1 MENRFRIIC
10 DEGDKRL
17 DVFLSEKLSITRTK
31 VKTLIEEGHIRIA
44 GKLPKPSLK
53 TKKFMEIEG
62 EIPEEAPLILTPQ
75 DIPLNILYEDEYIL
89 AIDKPKGMVVHPSF
103 GHKEGTL
110 VNAVLS
116 YLMKQETEVRRQKS
130 EVSLN
135 PQFEFRNPQLHM
147 RPGIVHRLDK
157 GTTGVILVAKDA
169 KTQDMLS
176 SLFKER
182 KVQKTYRAI
191 VEGMVKKENGI
202 IEGNIGRHQTDR
214 KKMALL
220 KAGGRE
226 AVTGFKVI
234 QRLNGFTYIEAY
246 PKTGRTH
253 QIRVHLSHTGHPVVG
268 DEIYGKKAKK
278 IADRPLLHAYRIEFR
293 HPVKD
298 RALLIEAP
306 VPEDM
311 EEFIRRRQN
320 SEDRSQNGF

>member
-1 MENRFRIIC
+1 MRQEA
-10 DEGDKRL
+10 GDR
-17 DVFLSEKLSITRTK
+17 S
-31 VKTLIEEGHIRIA
+31 
-44 GKLPKPSLK
+44 
-53 TKKFMEIEG
+53 
-62 EIPEEAPLILTPQ
+62 
-75 DIPLNILYEDEYIL
+75 
-89 AIDKPKGMVVHPSF
+89 
-103 GHKEGTL
+103 
-110 VNAVLS
+110 
-116 YLMKQETEVRRQKS
+116 QETGDRRQ
-130 EVSLN
+130 ETGDSLN
-135 PQFEFRNPQLHM
+135 PQSAIRNSQLHM

-191 VEGMVKKENGI
+191 VEGVVKKETGI

-214 KKMALL
+214 KKMVLL

-226 AVTGFKVI
+226 AVTGLKVI

-298 RALLIEAP
+298 RTLLIEAP